1 MRVISVLL
9 VSIKIKHWP
18 RRTDAKHARLA
29 SMVFSGG
36 EHQKQEP
43 AKNATKV
50 DGRPPCL
57 RSRVLRVVEE
67 NTILKLEVLSATI
80 VCCAL
85 QDGIQIMK

>member
-29 SMVFSGG
+29 STVFRQD

-43 AKNATKV
+43 AKNAT
-50 DGRPPCL
+50 
-57 RSRVLRVVEE
+57 
-67 NTILKLEVLSATI
+67 
-80 VCCAL
+80 
-85 QDGIQIMK
+85 